1 MAKSVWQLGLI
12 RNPHPVLEFLL
23 DHAQGCCLVNGN
35 ILHLHVVH
43 ASKCGLLPAFFFFL
57 SFLPALLLSS

>member
-23 DHAQGCCLVNGN
+23 NHAQGCCLVDGT

-43 ASKCGLLPAFFFFL
+43 ASKCGSLLALFFFFN
-57 SFLPALLLSS
+57 FLPALLLSN